1 MRNKLYYKNR
11 IAKLKAK
18 GEVQNRALI
27 AKAQRKLRQL
37 EKDEQN
43 FDKLIE
49 SVSASAIAISKANSA
64 LIQFA
69 EAMDSFANSFT
80 QKFVNAEDLILHN
93 F

>member
-1 MRNKLYYKNR
+1 MRNKLYYENR

-27 AKAQRKLRQL
+27 AKAKRKLRQL

-49 SVSASAIAISKANSA
+49 AVSASAAAFNKANSA
-64 LIQFA
+64 LASFA
-69 EAMDSFANSFT
+69 ESMDSLANSFT
-80 QKFVNAEDLILHN
+80 QKFVNTITEVFSPA
-93 F
+93 

>member
-1 MRNKLYYKNR
+1 MRNKLYYENR

-43 FDKLIE
+43 FDKL
-49 SVSASAIAISKANSA
+49 V
-64 LIQFA
+64 
-69 EAMDSFANSFT
+69 DSFS
-80 QKFVNAEDLILHN
+80 E
-93 F
+93 

>member
-1 MRNKLYYKNR
+1 MRNKLYYENR

-27 AKAQRKLRQL
+27 AKAKRKLRQL
-37 EKDEQN
+37 ETFEQN

-49 SVSASAIAISKANSA
+49 SVSASTAAFGKASSA
-64 LIQFA
+64 LASFA

-80 QKFVNAEDLILHN
+80 QNFVNAITEV
-93 F
+93 FSPA

>member
-1 MRNKLYYKNR
+1 MRNKLYYENR

-49 SVSASAIAISKANSA
+49 SVSASTAAFGKAGSA
-64 LIQFA
+64 LASFA
-69 EAMDSFANSFT
+69 EAVDN
-80 QKFVNAEDLILHN
+80 FVNAITEA
-93 F
+93 FSPV

>member
-1 MRNKLYYKNR
+1 MRNKLYYENR

-27 AKAQRKLRQL
+27 AKAQRRLRSL
-37 EKDEQN
+37 EIAEQN
-43 FDKLIE
+43 FNKLIE

-69 EAMDSFANSFT
+69 EAIDSFANSFT
-80 QKFVNAEDLILHN
+80 QKSVNTITDVFSSA
-93 F
+93 